1 MNIDKTGWA
10 TTTLGDICIKQEEN
24 DKENAS
30 NRFNRFVK
38 VEHLDPDSLHI
49 KRWGDA
55 GKDELPPTFYKIFRM
70 GQVLYP
76 TRNPHLRRTA
86 LATFDCI
93 CGEKTLTL
101 EPNKAIVNEKFFPFI
116 FMSSTFI
123 DHATTAIVGSTN
135 PHVRWRD
142 IAQFQ
147 FLLPPKDQQARL
159 AELLWAGD
167 AVVEGYGRLAE
178 QINQLRL
185 SFQYEK
191 YNFPETISI
200 GQISTKVGSGKTP
213 LGGDKNYLKEGVVF
227 LRSQN
232 VLKGKISLEDI
243 AYISSE
249 THESM
254 RSSKVQEGDV
264 LLNITGASIGRSAV
278 FEGPGFKEA
287 NVNQHVCII
296 RPIYYSSILLCD
308 YLNSIF
314 GQDQINT
321 LQTGGNRQGLN
332 FQNLRQLQVPNF
344 SESVMIEIE
353 NQILKIGQQEDA
365 IGLLIESQKNLQSH
379 LLNQIFTP

>member
-1 MNIDKTGWA
+1 MTFDKSNWKAVTFGEVCRNVNDNERDPLGAGIERYVGLEHIEPENLHIRSWGNVADGTTFTKVFRPGHVLFGKRRAYQKKAALADFTG
-10 TTTLGDICIKQEEN
+10 LCSGDIL
-24 DKENAS
+24 
-30 NRFNRFVK
+30 V
-38 VEHLDPDSLHI
+38 
-49 KRWGDA
+49 
-55 GKDELPPTFYKIFRM
+55 
-70 GQVLYP
+70 
-76 TRNPHLRRTA
+76 
-86 LATFDCI
+86 
-93 CGEKTLTL
+93 L
-101 EPNKAIVNEKFFPFI
+101 EPNPAVIDPHFFPFLVQSDR
-116 FMSSTFI
+116 FFDFAVQTS
-123 DHATTAIVGSTN
+123 AGSLSPRTKFQ
-135 PHVRWRD
+135 D
-142 IAQFQ
+142 LAQFQ

-167 AVVEGYGRLAE
+167 AVVEGYGRLSE
-178 QINQLRL
+178 QINQLRI
-185 SFQYEK
+185 SFQHEK

-243 AYISSE
+243 AYISGE

-278 FEGPGFKEA
+278 FEGTGVKEA

-296 RPIYYSSILLCD
+296 RPIHYSPILLCD
-308 YLNSIF
+308 YLNSTL

-344 SESVMIEIE
+344 SELVMLEIE
-353 NQILKIGQQEDA
+353 NQILKIDQQDDA
-365 IGLLIESQKNLQSH
+365 IGLLIESQKKLQSQ
-379 LLNQIFTP
+379 LLHQIFTP